1 MDSVSQVLIESRELP
16 VGDLGVRFEVWMS
29 DVSVNHSEPIANQPE
44 RRRRREK
51 ALGLGR
57 VCGSKLP
64 DQQKIK
70 EQSHTGVT
78 EMQTCYPGK
87 LTG

>member
-44 RRRRREK
+44 RRRQK

-64 DQQKIK
+64 DQRKIK
-70 EQSHTGVT
+70 ENRATQV
-78 EMQTCYPGK
+78 
-87 LTG
+87 